1 MLLRVTFLLLFV
13 IPALLVQVVFE
24 AAASCDESGG
34 SSSYAEVISGNDRVI
49 TSNGCPNHYNI
60 CTGKSAVSVCGDV
73 GEEGTASEAQKHRVV
88 DVTVPAYPKFRESVS
103 LEDTDNGGIKCE
115 MGEIG
120 IALNGVSFFG
130 GAVDT
135 SCNGID
141 VDSTSSEW
149 TGFDCCSGHS
159 ESTGMYH
166 YHFPPSCL
174 LAQIGDL
181 SDGHSPQIG
190 WALDGFPI
198 YGPKGPGGIDMK
210 YGTAASLQPTKAL
223 QIVNA
228 RVTSASTSAVVTKAR
243 STMTILNTGTT
254 L

>member
-1 MLLRVTFLLLFV
+1 
-13 IPALLVQVVFE
+13 
-24 AAASCDESGG
+24 
-34 SSSYAEVISGNDRVI
+34 
-49 TSNGCPNHYNI
+49 
-60 CTGKSAVSVCGDV
+60 
-73 GEEGTASEAQKHRVV
+73 V

-210 YGTAASLQPTKAL
+210 YGTAACTAADESTADCECTGDVCLDECGGYEGTIDHDNFEYRYYIVGATSDLETLPTDPKP
-223 QIVNA
+223 
-228 RVTSASTSAVVTKAR
+228 SADAAPIFAF
-243 STMTILNTGTT
+243 TMNCQRGYTT
-254 L
+254 EEM